1 MENQKK
7 ILEDAFSILEK
18 KYEMYIE
25 QGLISDYKIN
35 TEENGEKTIINVI
48 IKPSEVEKEIK
59 MHFLVADD
67 GVKLLKNYKKT
78 KK

>member
-1 MENQKK
+1 MKNQEKV
-7 ILEDAFSILEK
+7 LEDAFSILEK

-25 QGLISDYKIN
+25 QGLISDYKIH
-35 TEENGEKTIINVI
+35 TEENGEKTIINVT

-59 MHFLVADD
+59 MYFLVTDD
-67 GVKLLKNYKKT
+67 GVKLLKNYKKS